1 MENKNEYLNNR
12 GLSTFTA
19 QFKEW
24 IYKLFRRV
32 HARIGHVEEDL
43 YHTRKELLKKVNMDY
58 QLTQKVS
65 QSGDMEY
72 VLMETT
78 TKTEHGSIVIDV
90 EGDLNVFTW
99 EEEVTIK
106 PEDIISE

>member
-1 MENKNEYLNNR
+1 
-12 GLSTFTA
+12 
-19 QFKEW
+19 
-24 IYKLFRRV
+24 
-32 HARIGHVEEDL
+32 
-43 YHTRKELLKKVNMDY
+43 
-58 QLTQKVS
+58 
-65 QSGDMEY
+65 MEY

-90 EGDLNVFTW
+90 EGDLNLFTW

>member
-1 MENKNEYLNNR
+1 MENKNEYLNNH

-32 HARIGHVEEDL
+32 HARIGHVEEEL
-43 YHTRKELLKKVNMDY
+43 YHTRKELLKKTNMNY
-58 QLTQKVS
+58 QLTQKVNS
-65 QSGDMEY
+65 SGDMEY
-72 VLMETT
+72 VLMETI

-90 EGDLNVFTW
+90 DGDLPAFTW
-99 EEEVTIK
+99 EEEVTVK
-106 PEDIISE
+106 PEDIIS